1 MNSFLDN
8 IVEKLGGYDKL
19 NTAERETYKEHLK
32 VIEGKA
38 ISTSDIKTFVRTM
51 ITVIERDL
59 VNTKE
64 NSVESRG
71 LKARLK
77 NFLLLEQFLFQPE
90 KAKEALENYYKNYD
104 K

>member
-1 MNSFLDN
+1 MNILDN
-8 IVEKLGGYDKL
+8 IVEKLGGYDQL
-19 NTAERETYKEHLK
+19 NSAERETYKNHLEI
-32 VIEGKA
+32 IEGKT
-38 ISTSDIKTFVRTM
+38 ITLDDTKKFVRTM

-77 NFLLLEQFLFQPE
+77 NFLLLEQFLFSPE
-90 KAKEALENYYKNYD
+90 RAKEALEIYYKE
-104 K
+104 KL

>member
-1 MNSFLDN
+1 MNNILDN
-8 IVEKLGGYDKL
+8 IVEKLGGYDQL
-19 NTAERETYKEHLK
+19 NAAEKETYKEHLK
-32 VIEGKA
+32 IIEGKTV
-38 ISTSDIKTFVRTM
+38 SFDDTKKFVRTM

-77 NFLLLEQFLFQPE
+77 NFLLLEQFMFSPE
-90 KAKEALENYYKNYD
+90 RAKEALETFYKEQL
-104 K
+104 

>member
-1 MNSFLDN
+1 MSNILDS
-8 IVEKLGGYDKL
+8 IVDKLGGYDQL
-19 NTAERETYKEHLK
+19 NAAERETYKNHLQI
-32 VIEGKA
+32 IEGK
-38 ISTSDIKTFVRTM
+38 TVTLEDTKRFVRTM

-77 NFLLLEQFLFQPE
+77 NFLLLEQFMFSPE
-90 KAKEALENYYKNYD
+90 RAKEALETYYKEQL
-104 K
+104 